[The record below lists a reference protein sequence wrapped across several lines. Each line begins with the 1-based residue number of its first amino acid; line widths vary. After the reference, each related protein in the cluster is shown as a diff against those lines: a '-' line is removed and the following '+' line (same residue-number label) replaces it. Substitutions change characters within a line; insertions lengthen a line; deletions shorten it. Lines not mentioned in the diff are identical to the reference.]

1 MNRFL
6 IFIFFIPL
14 YSVSQVNN
22 QDFGSWLKTSFEYK
36 LNKKISF
43 ENKTELRTFDN
54 STQEKQIYTQFSSK
68 LKFNKHIST
77 LVALRLKFVNEEY
90 GHEMQNRIHNDLN
103 YKQNWKI
110 GRWNTLTFYFRLR
123 TQLNVVSNDLN
134 ELHERIRLKLKYR
147 INNRLNSFI
156 YDEWYLLMN
165 NYQNNPIYTKN
176 RLGVGFNYELNN
188 YFSIQ
193 LKYLRITDVNVTYP
207 QTMNVLGLGIT
218 HKLN

>member
-6 IFIFFIPL
+6 IFILFIPL
-14 YSVSQVNN
+14 CSVSQVNN
-22 QDFGSWLKTSFEYK
+22 QDFGSWLKTSFDYK

-43 ENKTELRTFDN
+43 ESKSELRTFDN
-54 STQEKQIYTQFSSK
+54 STREKQIYTQFSSK

-77 LVALRLKFVNEEY
+77 LVALRLKFVNDEY

-103 YKQNWKI
+103 YKQNLKI

-123 TQLNVVSNDLN
+123 TQLNLISNDQN
-134 ELHERIRLKLKYR
+134 ELNERIRLKLKYR

-156 YDEWYLLMN
+156 YNEWYLLMN
-165 NYQNNPIYTKN
+165 SYLNNTLYTKN
-176 RLGVGFNYELNN
+176 RLGFGFNYELNN
-188 YFSIQ
+188 SISVQ
-193 LKYLRITDVNVTYP
+193 LKYLRITDVNVAYP

-218 HKLN
+218 YKLY